1 MCLRSRR
8 LRRHTISENIQLNL
22 LLPLPLVFFF
32 FFILKKFTVCQH
44 NQHILWKRKFSL
56 NRFFLFIWGPGIEIF
71 YLKKISKI
79 SWHCP
84 FKRTFRV
91 NTVVWFLFWWRSH
104 FRYSLHT
111 VHSAHTCRR
120 KSVSRNWTLVV
131 SSSGREVHCTLYT
144 VQYTS
149 HETAPS
155 RSISGKLGRNV

>member
-1 MCLRSRR
+1 M
-8 LRRHTISENIQLNL
+8 
-22 LLPLPLVFFF
+22 
-32 FFILKKFTVCQH
+32 CQH
-44 NQHILWKRKFSL
+44 NQHILWNRKFSL
-56 NRFFLFIWGPGIEIF
+56 NRFFLFIWGQGIEIF
-71 YLKKISKI
+71 YFKKISKI

-144 VQYTS
+144 VHCTRAMRQLRLVAFQASWGEMFRTQS
-149 HETAPS
+149 KTVHTAFS
-155 RSISGKLGRNV
+155 NFSIILIILNCKNY

>member
-1 MCLRSRR
+1 M
-8 LRRHTISENIQLNL
+8 
-22 LLPLPLVFFF
+22 
-32 FFILKKFTVCQH
+32 CQH
-44 NQHILWKRKFSL
+44 NQHILWNRKFSL

-71 YLKKISKI
+71 YFKKISKI

-131 SSSGREVHCTLYT
+131 SSSGREVHCTLYSTRAMRQLRLVAFQASWGEMFRTQSKT
-144 VQYTS
+144 V
-149 HETAPS
+149 HTAFS
-155 RSISGKLGRNV
+155 NFSIILIILNCKNY